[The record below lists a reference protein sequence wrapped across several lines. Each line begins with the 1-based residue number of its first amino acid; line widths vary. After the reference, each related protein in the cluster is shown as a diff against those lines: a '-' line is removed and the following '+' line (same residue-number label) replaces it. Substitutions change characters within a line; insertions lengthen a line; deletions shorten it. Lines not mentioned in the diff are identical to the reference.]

1 LTSYDPEA
9 YARRYAQAL
18 NHHDAKVW
26 ADRKVKVFRI
36 DAPQCNDNARIDD
49 SSWSELITSF
59 FRGNELVLEYFDGR
73 PFAEIYRS
81 RYGQELPHWD
91 D

>member
-1 LTSYDPEA
+1 LVWRTF
-9 YARRYAQAL
+9 L
-18 NHHDAKVW
+18 NHHESKVW

-36 DAPQCNDNARIDD
+36 DAPKSDDSAGINDN
-49 SSWSELITSF
+49 SWSELIGSF

-81 RYGQELPHWD
+81 RCGHELPAWD